1 MGEFWFGL
9 LMIFALAGY
18 AAATYL
24 EKKNRENNNK
34 NKKKD
39 EK

>member
-24 EKKNRENNNK
+24 EKKNRENNN
-34 NKKKD
+34 NKKDK
-39 EK
+39 